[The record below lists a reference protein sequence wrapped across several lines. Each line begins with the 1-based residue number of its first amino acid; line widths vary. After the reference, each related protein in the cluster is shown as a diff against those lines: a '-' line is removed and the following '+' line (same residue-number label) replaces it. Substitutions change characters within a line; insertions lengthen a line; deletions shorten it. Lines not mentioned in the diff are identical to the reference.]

1 MFALLGCASG
11 WSDEIRF
18 GFKSVPPYVML
29 DANRRISGLEFEI
42 IVAALAAS
50 GHAVKAEIM
59 PLERLVRTFKGG
71 SLQAA
76 APMLPS
82 TNSGGL
88 LSDEYITYTNVVMG
102 LESDSL
108 KIRSTA
114 DLKGLRIAAFQTATK
129 VLGADFAAAVRGNR
143 QYKEEAQQIIQIR
156 LLFRKRVDVVVG
168 DTRILHHFINAPEND
183 GGQADRGR
191 GILDIST
198 NEIPGG
204 VPRCQIGPRFQC
216 RAGEDQEEWHIR
228 RSHEKIPIA
237 GRQSSL
243 PRNGC

>member
-1 MFALLGCASG
+1 MMKSRYGTLLMFALLGCASG

-50 GHAVKAEIM
+50 GHTVKAEIM
-59 PLERLVRTFKGG
+59 PLERLVRTFKSG

-143 QYKEEAQQIIQIR
+143 QYKEDAQQIIHIR

-168 DTRILHHFINAPEND
+168 DTRILHHFIDAPETMVD
-183 GGQADRGR
+183 KRIAVEEFPIFPPTRYRVAFRD
-191 GILDIST
+191 
-198 NEIPGG
+198 
-204 VPRCQIGPRFQC
+204 
-216 RAGEDQEEWHIR
+216 AGLVRDFNAGLAKIR
-228 RSHEKIPIA
+228 K
-237 GRQSSL
+237 
-243 PRNGC
+243 NGTYDALMRKYR